1 MKQYFIDKTIAQLER
16 CKARDMEF
24 IEHVIEDA
32 LLVIREQN
40 KELTSPEFRKVPF
53 VPGEKVFVKV
63 GNKVHEGTVKVSGMF
78 YDERHTEPL
87 YSVSYGIN
95 ADGIPVRMKWFSSS
109 LRDKPYK
116 TYEEA
121 AEVDDNEQ
129 R

>member
-1 MKQYFIDKTIAQLER
+1 MKQYFIDNTIAQLER
-16 CKARDMEF
+16 CKAGDMEF
-24 IEHVIEDA
+24 ADCVIEDA
-32 LLVIREQN
+32 LLVIRELN

-63 GNKVHEGTVKVSGMF
+63 GNKVHEGTVKVSGIF
-78 YDERHTEPL
+78 YDERHSEPL
-87 YSVSYGIN
+87 YSVSYGVN

-121 AEVDDNEQ
+121 VEGENNE
-129 R
+129 

>member
-1 MKQYFIDKTIAQLER
+1 MKQYFIDNTIAQLER
-16 CKARDMEF
+16 CKAGDMKF
-24 IEHVIEDA
+24 IDCVIEDA
-32 LLVIREQN
+32 LLVIRELN

-63 GNKVHEGTVKVSGMF
+63 GNKVYEGTVQVSGVF
-78 YDERHTEPL
+78 YDKRHSEPL

-95 ADGIPVRMKWFSSS
+95 IDGIPIRMKWFSSS

-121 AEVDDNEQ
+121 DNE
-129 R
+129 RREAD

>member
-1 MKQYFIDKTIAQLER
+1 MKQYFIDNTIAQLER
-16 CKARDMEF
+16 CKAGDMKF
-24 IEHVIEDA
+24 IDCVIEDA
-32 LLVIREQN
+32 LLVIRELN

-63 GNKVHEGTVKVSGMF
+63 GNKVHEGTVQVSGVF
-78 YDERHTEPL
+78 YDKRHSEPL

-95 ADGIPVRMKWFSSS
+95 IDGIPIRMKWFSSS

-121 AEVDDNEQ
+121 DNE
-129 R
+129 RREAD

>member
-1 MKQYFIDKTIAQLER
+1 MKQYFIDNTIAQLER
-16 CKARDMEF
+16 CKAGDMEF

-63 GNKVHEGTVKVSGMF
+63 GNKVHEGIVKVSGVF

-121 AEVDDNEQ
+121 AEVDDNE
-129 R
+129 

>member
-1 MKQYFIDKTIAQLER
+1 MKQYFIDNTIAQLER
-16 CKARDMEF
+16 CKAGDMKF
-24 IEHVIEDA
+24 IDCVIEDA
-32 LLVIREQN
+32 LLVIRELN

-63 GNKVHEGTVKVSGMF
+63 GNNVQEGTVQVSGVF
-78 YDERHTEPL
+78 YDKRHTEPL

-95 ADGIPVRMKWFSSS
+95 VDGIPIRMKWFSSS

-121 AEVDDNEQ
+121 DNEH
-129 R
+129 RAD